1 MTSPR
6 SKGAKSTSTKVIST
20 GLAVATGIG
29 VVGLIGVRSSEEA
42 SANDAQVSDSVE
54 VAVSDPSVVVSS
66 EGYTQEQLDA
76 YAVALEQEAER
87 LRDYRD
93 QLNAIATQ
101 LTNQTVSK
109 KNKKPNIAQPSI
121 TQPAPQNS
129 SPQNSSPQKPAA
141 QKPAAKPAPAIQKPQ
156 PQSNS
161 QGS

>member
-109 KNKKPNIAQPSI
+109 KNKKPNISQPSI

-129 SPQNSSPQKPAA
+129 APQNSSP

>member
-101 LTNQTVSK
+101 LTNQPVSK
-109 KNKKPNIAQPSI
+109 KNKKPSIAQPAL
-121 TQPAPQNS
+121 QNPAPQNS
-129 SPQNSSPQKPAA
+129 APQNSAP

>member
-101 LTNQTVSK
+101 LTNQPVSK
-109 KNKKPNIAQPSI
+109 KNKKPSIAQPAL
-121 TQPAPQNS
+121 QNPAPQNS
-129 SPQNSSPQKPAA
+129 SPQNSSP

>member
-141 QKPAAKPAPAIQKPQ
+141 KPAPAIQKPQ

>member
-93 QLNAIATQ
+93 QLHAIATQ
-101 LTNQTVSK
+101 LTNQPVSK
-109 KNKKPNIAQPSI
+109 KNKKPSIAQPAL
-121 TQPAPQNS
+121 QNPA
-129 SPQNSSPQKPAA
+129 PQNSSPQKPAA

>member
-101 LTNQTVSK
+101 LTNQPVSK
-109 KNKKPNIAQPSI
+109 KNKKPSIAQPAL
-121 TQPAPQNS
+121 QNPA
-129 SPQNSSPQKPAA
+129 PQNSSPQKPAA

>member
-121 TQPAPQNS
+121 TQPTPQNSAPQNS
-129 SPQNSSPQKPAA
+129 SP
-141 QKPAAKPAPAIQKPQ
+141 QKPAAKPAPAIQQPQ

>member
-29 VVGLIGVRSSEEA
+29 VVGLIGVRSSEDA

-109 KNKKPNIAQPSI
+109 KNKKQNIAQPSI

-141 QKPAAKPAPAIQKPQ
+141 KPAPAIQKPQ